1 MFRHAG
7 LEEPAPYAI
16 RGHPE
21 GLEST
26 GFWLESTPMKIGA
39 GMTILIDGVIYKRTL
54 IRRRHLTILQAVIL
68 GLAQG
73 LGEFLPISS
82 SAHLVLI
89 PWLLR
94 WTDPGLTFDVAL
106 HAGTLVAV
114 VLYFW
119 KDWWQLILKGFTD
132 VRSVK
137 GRLFWYL
144 VVATVPGAIVG
155 FLLEKKA
162 ETLFRSPVLIAIML
176 IFMGI
181 FLYWADRRSSKKIEI
196 NNITFGTSLFIGI
209 SQALA
214 IIPGVSRSGITIT
227 TGLLMGLNREGA
239 ARFSF
244 LLSTPIIFGAAMVKL
259 PGLISDPS
267 AITLDFT
274 IGMAV
279 SCITGIAS
287 IGFLLRYVQTKD
299 FLPFAWYRFVLGA
312 LVIIITMVRV

>member
-1 MFRHAG
+1 
-7 LEEPAPYAI
+7 
-16 RGHPE
+16 
-21 GLEST
+21 
-26 GFWLESTPMKIGA
+26 
-39 GMTILIDGVIYKRTL
+39 
-54 IRRRHLTILQAVIL
+54 LTILQAVIL
-68 GLAQG
+68 GLAQS

-106 HAGTLVAV
+106 HVGTLVAV

-119 KDWWQLILKGFTD
+119 KDWWQLIIKGFTD

-144 VVATVPGAIVG
+144 VVATVPGAIAG

-162 ETLFRSPVLIAIML
+162 ETLFRSPLLIAIML
-176 IFMGI
+176 ILMGI
-181 FLYWADRRSSKKIEI
+181 FLYWSDHRSSKNIEM
-196 NNITFGTSLFIGI
+196 NNITFRTSLLIGI

-214 IIPGVSRSGITIT
+214 IIPGVSRSGITMT
-227 TGLLMGLNREGA
+227 TGMLMGLTREGA

-259 PGLISDPS
+259 PGLISNPS
-267 AITLDFT
+267 AITVDFA

-312 LVIIITMVRV
+312 LVIIITIVRV

>member
-1 MFRHAG
+1 
-7 LEEPAPYAI
+7 
-16 RGHPE
+16 
-21 GLEST
+21 
-26 GFWLESTPMKIGA
+26 
-39 GMTILIDGVIYKRTL
+39 
-54 IRRRHLTILQAVIL
+54 LTILQAVLL

-106 HAGTLVAV
+106 HIGTLVAV
-114 VLYFW
+114 VIYFW
-119 KDWWQLILKGFTD
+119 KDWWQLIIKGFTD
-132 VRSVK
+132 VRSEK

-144 VVATVPGAIVG
+144 VAASVPGALSG
-155 FLLEKKA
+155 YLLEKKA
-162 ETLFRSPVLIAIML
+162 ETIFRSPILIAVML
-176 IFMGI
+176 IVMGI
-181 FLYWADRRSSKKIEI
+181 LLYWADRRSSKKIEI
-196 NNITFGTSLFIGI
+196 SHITFGTSIFIGI

-214 IIPGVSRSGITIT
+214 IIPGVSRSGITMT
-227 TGLLMGLNREGA
+227 TGLLMGLTREGA

-259 PGLISDPS
+259 PGVLSDPS
-267 AITLDFT
+267 AITVDFA

-299 FLPFAWYRFVLGA
+299 FLPFVWYRFIIGA
-312 LVIIITMVRV
+312 VVILITMVRL

>member
-1 MFRHAG
+1 M
-7 LEEPAPYAI
+7 
-16 RGHPE
+16 
-21 GLEST
+21 
-26 GFWLESTPMKIGA
+26 
-39 GMTILIDGVIYKRTL
+39 
-54 IRRRHLTILQAVIL
+54 TILQAVIL

-106 HAGTLVAV
+106 HVGTLVAV

-119 KDWWQLILKGFTD
+119 KDWWQLIIKGFTD

-144 VVATVPGAIVG
+144 VVATVPGAIAG

-162 ETLFRSPVLIAIML
+162 ETLFRSPLLIAIML
-176 IFMGI
+176 ILMGI
-181 FLYWADRRSSKKIEI
+181 FLYWSDHRSSKNIEM
-196 NNITFGTSLFIGI
+196 NNITFRTSVFIGI

-214 IIPGVSRSGITIT
+214 IIPGVSRSGITMT
-227 TGLLMGLNREGA
+227 TGLLMGLTREGA

-267 AITLDFT
+267 AITIDFT

-299 FLPFAWYRFVLGA
+299 FLPFVWYRFVFGA

>member
-1 MFRHAG
+1 
-7 LEEPAPYAI
+7 
-16 RGHPE
+16 
-21 GLEST
+21 
-26 GFWLESTPMKIGA
+26 
-39 GMTILIDGVIYKRTL
+39 
-54 IRRRHLTILQAVIL
+54 LTILQAVVL

-106 HAGTLVAV
+106 HVGTLVAV

-119 KDWWQLILKGFTD
+119 KDWWQLILQGFTD

-144 VVATVPGAIVG
+144 AAASVPGALSG
-155 FLLEKKA
+155 YLLEKKA
-162 ETLFRSPVLIAIML
+162 ETVFRSPMLIAVML
-176 IFMGI
+176 IGMGI
-181 FLYWADRRSSKKIEI
+181 LLYWADRRGSMKIEI
-196 NNITFGTSLFIGI
+196 HHITFGTSLCIGI

-214 IIPGVSRSGITIT
+214 IIPGVSRSGVTMT

-259 PGLISDPS
+259 PGVLSNPS
-267 AITLDFT
+267 AITLDFI
-274 IGMAV
+274 IGTTV
-279 SCITGIAS
+279 SCLTGIAS

-299 FLPFAWYRFVLGA
+299 FLPFVWYRFLLGA
-312 LVIIITMVRV
+312 VVMMMTMVRL

>member
-1 MFRHAG
+1 
-7 LEEPAPYAI
+7 
-16 RGHPE
+16 
-21 GLEST
+21 
-26 GFWLESTPMKIGA
+26 
-39 GMTILIDGVIYKRTL
+39 
-54 IRRRHLTILQAVIL
+54 LTILQAVIL

-89 PWLLR
+89 PWLFR

-106 HAGTLVAV
+106 HVGTLVAV
-114 VLYFW
+114 VIYFW
-119 KDWWQLILKGFTD
+119 KDWWQLIIKGFTD
-132 VRSVK
+132 VRSEK

-144 VVATVPGAIVG
+144 VVATVPGAIGG

-162 ETLFRSPVLIAIML
+162 ETLFRSPILIATML
-176 IFMGI
+176 ILMGI
-181 FLYWADRRSSKKIEI
+181 LLYWADRKSSKKIGI
-196 NNITFGTSLFIGI
+196 NHITFGTSIFIGI

-214 IIPGVSRSGITIT
+214 IIPGVSRSGITMT
-227 TGLLMGLNREGA
+227 TGLLMGLTREGA

-259 PGLISDPS
+259 PGVISNSS
-267 AITLDFT
+267 AITVDFA

-299 FLPFAWYRFVLGA
+299 FLPFAWYRFILGA
-312 LVIIITMVRV
+312 AVIIITMVRL